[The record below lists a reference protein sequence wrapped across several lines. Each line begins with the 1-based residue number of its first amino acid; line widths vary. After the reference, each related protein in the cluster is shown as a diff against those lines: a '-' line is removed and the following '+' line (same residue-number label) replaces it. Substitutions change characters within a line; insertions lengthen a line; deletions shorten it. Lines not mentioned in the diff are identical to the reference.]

1 MHPAHSSRQQ
11 PPRHFTSSANGH
23 HCEMML
29 CSRPMCQTSMFSVTS
44 TSCACFNSQMIFYP
58 NVLSG
63 LDSINT
69 GGDQPSRVFGICMQL
84 LLLLH
89 HGAPQTP
96 NGWACPTTG
105 QTSTSIQIT
114 NVRSIR
120 PPDAIDTLSLPK
132 GPCSP
137 AP

>member
-11 PPRHFTSSANGH
+11 PPGHFTSSANGH

-29 CSRPMCQTSMFSVTS
+29 CSWPSCQTFMFSATS
-44 TSCACFNSQMIFYP
+44 TSCACFNCQMIFYP
-58 NVLSG
+58 MYYQG
-63 LDSINT
+63 LIQSIQV
-69 GGDQPSRVFGICMQL
+69 GIQPSGVFGIHTQP

-89 HGAPQTP
+89 HSAPQTP

-105 QTSTSIQIT
+105 QASMSIQRT
-114 NVRSIR
+114 NMRSIR
-120 PPDAIDTLSLPK
+120 PPDAIDTLFLPK

-137 AP
+137 AL